1 MKILVIGS
9 GGREHALVWKL
20 AQSKKVSQ
28 IFAIPGNGGMYEIA
42 ECYPEIEYEKNF
54 DPLIQFVKEK
64 QIDLTIVGP
73 EDPLSNGI
81 VDAFEKQGLKIF
93 GPNQKASQMEAS
105 KGFAKEIMQQAKIP
119 TGAFSLFTDLNQA
132 LQYIEK
138 INYPMVI
145 KADGLAKGKGVF
157 IIKNKEEAIETLKQI
172 MEKKV
177 FGASGDKVIIEEF
190 LQGDEITVLGFTD
203 GETIQIMPFS
213 RDHKKLLDNDQG
225 PNTGGMG
232 AFAPVKYAEK
242 DIKFIR
248 DKILYP
254 AIQTLKRNNIIYK
267 GVLYAG
273 LIKTKD
279 GFKVLE
285 FNARLGDP
293 EAQVI
298 LPLLKTDLVDV
309 VEAILHQRLKQL
321 KIKWDNK
328 KVVTVVAVSQGYP
341 DHYEKGIDIRRIK
354 NVKDVIVFH
363 AGTKI
368 NNNVLLTNGGR
379 VLNVT
384 AITNE
389 FVKSRDKVYKALKQ
403 IRFKGIFYR
412 KDIGKKR

>member
-20 AQSKKVSQ
+20 AQSKKVEQ
-28 IFAIPGNGGMYEIA
+28 IYAVPGNGGMYELA
-42 ECYPEIEYEKNF
+42 ECHPEIEYEKNF
-54 DPLIQFVKEK
+54 NDLIQFVKERK
-64 QIDLTIVGP
+64 IDLTIVGP
-73 EDPLSNGI
+73 EDPLSNGV
-81 VDAFEKQGLKIF
+81 VDVFENEGLKIF
-93 GPNQKASQMEAS
+93 GPNQKAAQMEAS
-105 KGFAKEIMQQAKIP
+105 KGFAKEIMQQANIP

-132 LQYIEK
+132 LQYVEK
-138 INYPMVI
+138 INYPIVI

-157 IIKNKEEAIETLKQI
+157 IINNKNEAINILHQI
-172 MEKKV
+172 MEKKI
-177 FGASGDKVIIEEF
+177 FGDAGNKVIIEEF

-203 GETIQIMPFS
+203 GETIQLMPFS

-232 AFAPVKYAEK
+232 AFAPVRY
-242 DIKFIR
+242 DISDVGFIR
-248 DKILYP
+248 DKILNP
-254 AIQTLKRNNIIYK
+254 VIQTLKRNHIIYK

-285 FNARLGDP
+285 FNARFGDP
-293 EAQVI
+293 ETQVI
-298 LPLLKTDLVDV
+298 LPLLETDLIDII
-309 VEAILHQRLKQL
+309 EAILQQRLKQL
-321 KIKWDNK
+321 KIKWGNK
-328 KVVTVVAVSQGYP
+328 KVITVVAVSQGYP
-341 DHYEKGIDIRRIK
+341 DHYEKGMEIRGIK

-384 AITNE
+384 AITNQ
-389 FVKSRDKVYKALKQ
+389 FIKSRDKVYQALKQ
-403 IRFKGIFYR
+403 ISFKGIFYR
-412 KDIGKKR
+412 KDIGKKI